1 MRALWRDLQHLTDTY
16 RGDRPLIDFLKSY
29 FKQHHRLG
37 SRDRKLITEAL
48 FSWYRASDGF
58 PEALS
63 FEDKMNAC
71 IRLCGTESRLSVLI
85 GEAPFDPQ
93 QSFPDRLKQAVE
105 AGFSPERLLPETIVF
120 SAGIDRDEWLQSV
133 LLQPQLFIRLRPA
146 ANRKTLLPILE
157 QAGIDYAELTPNCF
171 SLPANTPLHTL
182 WPQNAFTVQDWGSQQ
197 VCGYLQPQQS
207 ESWWDTCA
215 GGGGKTLFLKDAF
228 PDLRL
233 LASDVRPQA
242 LRALESR
249 FKVLNT
255 QLPQTRLM
263 DASDGR
269 ALETQVGM
277 QTFDAI
283 VSDVPCSGSGTWART
298 PEMRYF
304 FQEESLAEL
313 SRLQTRIA
321 INSSQYL
328 KAGGRFIYMTCSVF
342 EVENET
348 VVQSI
353 LSGNPTLTLV
363 ETALQN
369 GIPHRADSL
378 FVAVFRKG

>member
-16 RGDRPLIDFLKSY
+16 QGERPLIDFLKSY

-58 PEALS
+58 PEALA
-63 FEDKMNAC
+63 FEDKMKAC
-71 IRLCGTESRLSVLI
+71 IRLCGTEPRLSGLM
-85 GEAPFDPQ
+85 GDDSFDPQ
-93 QSFPDRLKQAVE
+93 QSFPDRLKQASG
-105 AGFSPERLLPETIVF
+105 AGFLLERLLPETIAF
-120 SAGIDRDEWLQSV
+120 SAGIDREEWLQSV
-133 LLQPQLFIRLRPA
+133 LVQPRLFIRLRPA

-157 QAGIDYAELTPNCF
+157 QAGIPYEELTLNCF
-171 SLPANTPLHTL
+171 SLPANIPLHTL

-197 VCGYLQPQQS
+197 VCGYLQPQPG

-215 GGGGKTLFLKDAF
+215 GGGGKSLFLKDAV
-228 PDLRL
+228 PELRL

-242 LRALESR
+242 LRALETR

-255 QLPQTRLM
+255 QVPQTRIM

-269 ALETQVGM
+269 ALETQVGL

-304 FQEESLAEL
+304 FKEDSLAEL

-328 KAGGRFIYMTCSVF
+328 KPGGRLMYMTCSVF
-342 EVENET
+342 QAENEGII
-348 VVQSI
+348 QNI
-353 LSGNPTLTLV
+353 LSGNPALTLV

-369 GIPHRADSL
+369 GIPHSADSL
-378 FVAVFRKG
+378 FVAVFRKA